1 MPMERFEADKDTLDL
16 WARLRD
22 RASLAQVADM
32 LRQDMEA
39 AGLDT
44 DDAEQL
50 VITLS
55 EVEATG

>member
-16 WARLRD
+16 WARLRA
-22 RASLAQVADM
+22 RATLSQVADM

-44 DDAEQL
+44 DEAEDL
-50 VITLS
+50 VISLA
-55 EVEATG
+55 EVEACS